1 MYLLGLHEQLVL
13 ISFHNGF
20 NRLILEVLF
29 DMRLLPIQ
37 LGRISTLE

>member
-13 ISFHNGF
+13 ISFHHGF

-37 LGRISTLE
+37 LGSIGTLE